1 MKSEE
6 NAYFIKRLGALILDM
21 IIVSTVVSMLTFFVN
36 NNSNY
41 EKLTKE
47 YNYVM
52 EQAMDKKTSPKE
64 YKKLLSKASDISYDL
79 SKQTVVVSFVSL
91 TMYILYF
98 IVFQFYN
105 KGQTIGKKLMK
116 IKIESNDGKDLTMN
130 QLAVRSLIINSILAN
145 LILLAVIILGSKD
158 VYFVSSTTVSMIQY
172 IIIFTTAIMI
182 LFRKDKR
189 GLHDVITNTKVIN
202 EKIEV

>member
-1 MKSEE
+1 MKDEE
-6 NAYFIKRLGALILDM
+6 NAYFIKRLGALIIDM
-21 IIVSTVVSMLTFFVN
+21 IIVSTVVSMFTFFVN

-41 EKLTKE
+41 EKLTRE
-47 YNYVM
+47 YSDVM

-79 SKQTVVVSFVSL
+79 SRQTVVVSFISL

>member
-1 MKSEE
+1 MKGEE
-6 NAYFIKRLGALILDM
+6 NAYFIKCLGALILDM
-21 IIVSTVVSMLTFFVN
+21 IIVSTVVSMFTFFVN

-47 YNYVM
+47 YNDVM

-64 YKKLLSKASDISYDL
+64 YKNLLSKASDISYDL

-182 LFRKDKR
+182 LFSKDKR

>member
-47 YNYVM
+47 YNDVM

>member
-1 MKSEE
+1 MKNEK

-47 YNYVM
+47 YNDVM

-145 LILLAVIILGSKD
+145 LILLAVIILGSKN

-172 IIIFTTAIMI
+172 IIIFTTAMMI

>member
-21 IIVSTVVSMLTFFVN
+21 IIVSIVVSMLTFFVN

-47 YNYVM
+47 YNDVM

-64 YKKLLSKASDISYDL
+64 YKNLLSKASDISYDL

-145 LILLAVIILGSKD
+145 LILFAVIILGSKD
-158 VYFVSSTTVSMIQY
+158 VYFVSSMTVSMIQY

>member
-21 IIVSTVVSMLTFFVN
+21 IIVSIVVSMLTFFVN

-47 YNYVM
+47 YNDVM

>member
-21 IIVSTVVSMLTFFVN
+21 IIVSIVVSMLTFFVN

-47 YNYVM
+47 YNDVM

-116 IKIESNDGKDLTMN
+116 IKIESNYGKDLTMN

-158 VYFVSSTTVSMIQY
+158 VYFVSSMTVSMIQY

>member
-47 YNYVM
+47 YNDVM
-52 EQAMDKKTSPKE
+52 EQAMDKKTSLKE

-145 LILLAVIILGSKD
+145 LILLAVIIFGSKD

>member
-6 NAYFIKRLGALILDM
+6 NAYFIKRLGSLILDM

-47 YNYVM
+47 YNDVM

>member
-1 MKSEE
+1 MKNEE

-21 IIVSTVVSMLTFFVN
+21 IIVSTVVSMFTFFVN

-47 YNYVM
+47 YNDVM

-64 YKKLLSKASDISYDL
+64 YKNLLSKASDISYDL
-79 SKQTVVVSFVSL
+79 SKQTVVVSFISL

>member
-1 MKSEE
+1 MKNEE

-21 IIVSTVVSMLTFFVN
+21 IIVSTVVSMFTFFVN

-47 YNYVM
+47 YSDVM

-64 YKKLLSKASDISYDL
+64 YKNLLSKASDISYDL

>member
-1 MKSEE
+1 MKNEE
-6 NAYFIKRLGALILDM
+6 NAYFIKRLGALIIDM

-47 YNYVM
+47 YSDVM

-79 SKQTVVVSFVSL
+79 SRQTVVVSFVSI

-105 KGQTIGKKLMK
+105 KGQTFGKKLMK
-116 IKIESNDGKDLTMN
+116 IKIESNDGKALTMN

-158 VYFVSSTTVSMIQY
+158 VYFASSTTVSMIQY
-172 IIIFTTAIMI
+172 IIIFTTAMMI

>member
-36 NNSNY
+36 NNYNY

-47 YNYVM
+47 YNDVM

-158 VYFVSSTTVSMIQY
+158 IYFVSSTTVSMIQY

>member
-1 MKSEE
+1 MKNEE

-47 YNYVM
+47 YNDVM

>member
-1 MKSEE
+1 MKDEE

-21 IIVSTVVSMLTFFVN
+21 IIVSIVVSMLTFFVN

-47 YNYVM
+47 YNDVM

-91 TMYILYF
+91 TIYILYF

>member
-1 MKSEE
+1 MKNEK

>member
-21 IIVSTVVSMLTFFVN
+21 IIVSIVVSMLTFFVN

-47 YNYVM
+47 YNDVM
-52 EQAMDKKTSPKE
+52 AQAMDKKTSPKE

-158 VYFVSSTTVSMIQY
+158 VYFVSSMTVSMIQY

>member
-21 IIVSTVVSMLTFFVN
+21 IIVSTVVSMFTFFVN

-47 YNYVM
+47 YNDVM

-145 LILLAVIILGSKD
+145 LILLVVIILGSKD

>member
-21 IIVSTVVSMLTFFVN
+21 IIVSTVVSMFTFFVN

-47 YNYVM
+47 YNDVM

-130 QLAVRSLIINSILAN
+130 QLAVRSLIINSIFAN

>member
-1 MKSEE
+1 MEKPTLKRAF
-6 NAYFIKRLGALILDM
+6 AYIIDLMIVVFIIGLFTNIEAL
-21 IIVSTVVSMLTFFVN
+21 N
-36 NNSNY
+36 PNY
-41 EKLTKE
+41 EK
-47 YNYVM
+47 Y
-52 EQAMDKKTSPKE
+52 EQAFESYKTLIAESENTNNSQTAKQ
-64 YKKLLSKASDISYDL
+64 ATNVMYDL
-79 SKQTVVVSFVSL
+79 NKYSVSTSIINVVVMV
-91 TMYILYF
+91 LYF
-98 IVFQFYN
+98 GLFQYYN

>member
-21 IIVSTVVSMLTFFVN
+21 IIVSIVVSMLTFFVN

-47 YNYVM
+47 YNDVM

-91 TMYILYF
+91 TIYILYF

-130 QLAVRSLIINSILAN
+130 N
-145 LILLAVIILGSKD
+145 
-158 VYFVSSTTVSMIQY
+158 
-172 IIIFTTAIMI
+172 
-182 LFRKDKR
+182 
-189 GLHDVITNTKVIN
+189 
-202 EKIEV
+202 

>member
-1 MKSEE
+1 MKNEE

-21 IIVSTVVSMLTFFVN
+21 IIVSTVVSMFTFFVN

-47 YNYVM
+47 YSDVM

-79 SKQTVVVSFVSL
+79 SKQTVVVSFISL

>member
-1 MKSEE
+1 MKDEE
-6 NAYFIKRLGALILDM
+6 NAYFIKRLGALIIDM
-21 IIVSTVVSMLTFFVN
+21 IIVSTVVSMFTFFVN

-41 EKLTKE
+41 EKLTRE
-47 YNYVM
+47 YSDVM

-64 YKKLLSKASDISYDL
+64 YKNLLSKASDISYDL
-79 SKQTVVVSFVSL
+79 SKQTVVVSFISL

>member
-1 MKSEE
+1 MKNEE
-6 NAYFIKRLGALILDM
+6 NAYFIKRLGALIIDM
-21 IIVSTVVSMLTFFVN
+21 IIVSTVVSMFTFFVN

-47 YNYVM
+47 YSDVM

-79 SKQTVVVSFVSL
+79 SKQTVVVSFISL

>member
-1 MKSEE
+1 MKNEE
-6 NAYFIKRLGALILDM
+6 NAYFIKRLGALIIDM
-21 IIVSTVVSMLTFFVN
+21 IIVSTVVSMFTFFVN

-47 YNYVM
+47 YSDVM

-91 TMYILYF
+91 TIYILYF

>member
-47 YNYVM
+47 YNDVM

-172 IIIFTTAIMI
+172 IIIFTTAIMSW
-182 LFRKDKR
+182 FKKDKR

>member
-1 MKSEE
+1 MKNEE

-47 YNYVM
+47 YNDVM

-145 LILLAVIILGSKD
+145 LILLAVIILGSKN

-172 IIIFTTAIMI
+172 IIIFTTAMMI

>member
-47 YNYVM
+47 YNDVM

-158 VYFVSSTTVSMIQY
+158 IYFVSSTTVSMIQY

>member
-47 YNYVM
+47 YNDVM

-189 GLHDVITNTKVIN
+189 RLHDVITNTKVIN

>member
-21 IIVSTVVSMLTFFVN
+21 IIVSIVVSMLTFFVN

-47 YNYVM
+47 YNDVM

-91 TMYILYF
+91 TIYILYF

>member
-1 MKSEE
+1 MKNEE

-21 IIVSTVVSMLTFFVN
+21 IIVSTVVSMFTFFDN

-47 YNYVM
+47 YSDVM

-79 SKQTVVVSFVSL
+79 SKQTVVVSFISL